1 MHFRNTIKLSL
12 EGNIIKFLRVRDPYG
27 IWVEG
32 DDLPQIFIKPFKL
45 RFKVDQAPNHHLV
58 TDFLQIVELCVT
70 SQDNVNHLAHVSD
83 FELDYAIKCIGPL
96 KAPGSDRLQADVNHT
111 NIALIPKVNSPK
123 TVNHY
128 RPICLCNVSYKIISK
143 ILVNQLRP
151 ILSKCISK
159 NRGAFALGRSIFD
172 NILIA
177 HELFHDFKR
186 NKGTR
191 GAMAIKLDLEEG
203 L

>member
-1 MHFRNTIKLSL
+1 MVKNLVNEFLSN
-12 EGNIIKFLRVRDPYG
+12 NIP
-27 IWVEG
+27 
-32 DDLPQIFIKPFKL
+32 
-45 RFKVDQAPNHHLV
+45 
-58 TDFLQIVELCVT
+58 LQ
-70 SQDNVNHLAHVSD
+70 
-83 FELDYAIKCIGPL
+83 
-96 KAPGSDRLQADVNHT
+96 DVNHT